1 MLGRQFLV
9 LALGQFRLRDLLDLK
24 LIQVEQVGAL
34 AGVSL
39 QGLFFAAQSLY
50 RLVRLR
56 DFTAPGM
63 KLEGDQQIGDSTKFS
78 VAVIGAYLG
87 TAAFAAVYAVWKP
100 ISALW
105 IFWFMAAVAI
115 VWSM

>member
-1 MLGRQFLV
+1 MKNS
-9 LALGQFRLRDLLDLK
+9 LLDK
-24 LIQVEQVGAL
+24 LAAFFGGAVL
-34 AGVSL
+34 GY
-39 QGLFFAAQSLY
+39 LFAVL
-50 RLVRLR
+50 
-56 DFTAPGM
+56 T
-63 KLEGDQQIGDSTKFS
+63 KGDQQIGDSTKFS